1 MLIYLRKVFVTRAF
15 VFSLFLLSIPLFA
28 IAETST
34 IEKAQKLLE
43 ENRPSD
49 AYQLLKPLESE
60 KAGEVYFDYIL
71 GLAALDSGKVLE
83 AVFAL
88 ERVVDLSP
96 NHGPAR
102 AELARAYFRLGDTE
116 DAKTEFTKVSAMD
129 LPEEARQTIER
140 YMSTIDLFHDRTRT
154 VFRPWIQFSGGYDT
168 NANGSTDEKGPVS
181 IPIAPGIP
189 FFLGGTANSPI
200 GGLGAGVRFT
210 SPINLDLGISL
221 FGRIGINHRITID
234 EADFASTS
242 ADGQLGVLFKSQKHS
257 LNLALDTNMAKI
269 DGNPVVTNS
278 SDLETFGFSSQ
289 YQFSPSDTSQISAFG
304 QYAMVRYPD
313 QRIRDVNKITLGAG
327 YGKAFPAVKWSPI
340 IFGSAFGGTED
351 TQSNVRGAHFGKDF
365 WGVRLGASALI
376 SEKHTT
382 SVNLT
387 YQKSY
392 HDSEDPIFLT
402 TRDDDFFEI
411 VAAYRY
417 QHDKN
422 WSVSPQVTL
431 GKNKS
436 NIVLNEYDRLEFLL
450 TFRND
455 F

>member
-1 MLIYLRKVFVTRAF
+1 MNVKARRTSAIRKLLVL
-15 VFSLFLLSIPLFA
+15 LFLLFNSLVSVA
-28 IAETST
+28 DDTKVA
-34 IEKAQKLLE
+34 KAQKLLE
-43 ENRPSD
+43 ENRPSE
-49 AYQLLKPLESE
+49 AYQLLKPLENE
-60 KAGEVYFDYIL
+60 RAGEVYFDYIL
-71 GLAALDSGKVLE
+71 GLAALDSGKFLE

-96 NHGPAR
+96 SHGPAR

-154 VFRPWIQFSGGYDT
+154 VFRPWIQFSAGYDT
-168 NANGSTDEKGPVS
+168 NANGSTDEKGPVT

-221 FGRIGINHRITID
+221 FGRIGVNHRITID
-234 EADFASTS
+234 EADFASTA
-242 ADGQLGVLFKSQKHS
+242 ADGQLGVLFKSQRHS
-257 LNLALDTNMAKI
+257 LNLAIDTNMAKI

-289 YQFSPSDTSQISAFG
+289 YQFSPTETSQISAFG

-313 QRIRDVNKITLGAG
+313 QRIRDVNKITLGMG
-327 YGKAFPAVKWSPI
+327 YGKAFPGAKWSPI
-340 IFGSAFGGTED
+340 VFGSAFGGTED

-387 YQKSY
+387 YQRSY
-392 HDSEDPIFLT
+392 HASEDPIFLAI
-402 TRDDDFFEI
+402 RDDDFFEV
-411 VAAYRY
+411 VASYRY

-422 WSVSPQVTL
+422 WSISPQVTL

>member
-221 FGRIGINHRITID
+221 FGRIGINHRIT
-234 EADFASTS
+234 
-242 ADGQLGVLFKSQKHS
+242 
-257 LNLALDTNMAKI
+257 
-269 DGNPVVTNS
+269 
-278 SDLETFGFSSQ
+278 
-289 YQFSPSDTSQISAFG
+289 
-304 QYAMVRYPD
+304 
-313 QRIRDVNKITLGAG
+313 
-327 YGKAFPAVKWSPI
+327 
-340 IFGSAFGGTED
+340 
-351 TQSNVRGAHFGKDF
+351 
-365 WGVRLGASALI
+365 
-376 SEKHTT
+376 
-382 SVNLT
+382 
-387 YQKSY
+387 
-392 HDSEDPIFLT
+392 
-402 TRDDDFFEI
+402 
-411 VAAYRY
+411 
-417 QHDKN
+417 
-422 WSVSPQVTL
+422 
-431 GKNKS
+431 
-436 NIVLNEYDRLEFLL
+436 
-450 TFRND
+450 
-455 F
+455 